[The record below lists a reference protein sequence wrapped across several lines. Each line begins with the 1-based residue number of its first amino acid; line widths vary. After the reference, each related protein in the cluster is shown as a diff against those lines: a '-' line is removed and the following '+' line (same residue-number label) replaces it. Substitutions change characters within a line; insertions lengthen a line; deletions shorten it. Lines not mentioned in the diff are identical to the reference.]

1 MYSMNRP
8 MKAMILDFDNT
19 LVLTNEFVHSH
30 IVRTCTRLSIP
41 LPTDNTISSV
51 LKENLKFE
59 QIFVRLFGDKGD
71 MVLEMYRSDAKEYK
85 FKAIAGGPKKIQ
97 ELYESG
103 IKLVIVTNRV
113 NLTLARLKEA
123 GYEEDWFTSVES
135 SPEGH
140 SKPDVLAYENALRI
154 LHELGIKDSEI
165 AVVGD
170 AYVDYAAIPE
180 NTEGGKILTFIG
192 VTSGSLT
199 LEEWRRVGISES
211 FLVATVA
218 EMTLP
223 NLYNREE
230 KVS

>member
-1 MYSMNRP
+1 MYSMNKP
-8 MKAMILDFDNT
+8 VKALILDFDNT
-19 LVLTNEFVHSH
+19 LVLTNKFVHNH
-30 IVRTCTRLSIP
+30 IVRTCTRMGIP
-41 LPTDNTISSV
+41 IPTDEAIYSV

-71 MVLEMYRSDAKEYK
+71 MVLEEYRSDAKEHK
-85 FKAIAGGPKKIQ
+85 FEAITNGPKKIQ
-97 ELYESG
+97 EFLESG

-113 NLTLARLKEA
+113 NLTLTRLREA

-135 SPEGH
+135 TPEGH

-154 LHELGIKDSEI
+154 LHEAGIEDSEI

-180 NTEGGKILTFIG
+180 NAEGNKKLTFIG
-192 VTSGSLT
+192 VASGSFT
-199 LEEWRRVGISES
+199 HEEWRQVGIDER
-211 FLVATVA
+211 LVASTVA

-223 NLYNREE
+223 NLYNREG